1 MYTGRTMLVKSLCTW
16 HVVDRGLCQ
25 VHKLYMAKDEP
36 LRWRRTCIRFWREYR
51 DYTLEQAAE
60 ALARYSVTTTHAS
73 LGRIERG
80 VQMPKIEM
88 IEALA
93 SLYRTDIHK
102 LLNERP
108 PSPRGD
114 IAPQKVTFGRPVALP
129 K

>member
-1 MYTGRTMLVKSLCTW
+1 
-16 HVVDRGLCQ
+16 
-25 VHKLYMAKDEP
+25 MAQNEP

-60 ALARYSVTTTHAS
+60 ALERYHITTTHAS

-80 VQMPKIEM
+80 RQMPTIEM

-93 SLYRTDIHK
+93 ALYRTDINR

-108 PSPRGD
+108 PGHAD
-114 IAPQKVTFGRPVALP
+114 IAPHKSIHGHRAVAIQK
-129 K
+129 

>member
-1 MYTGRTMLVKSLCTW
+1 
-16 HVVDRGLCQ
+16 
-25 VHKLYMAKDEP
+25 MAQNEP

-60 ALARYSVTTTHAS
+60 ALERYHITTTHAS

-80 VQMPKIEM
+80 RQMPTIEM

-93 SLYRTDIHK
+93 VLYRTDINR

-108 PSPRGD
+108 PGHLD
-114 IAPQKVTFGRPVALP
+114 IAPHKAIRGHRAVAIQK
-129 K
+129 